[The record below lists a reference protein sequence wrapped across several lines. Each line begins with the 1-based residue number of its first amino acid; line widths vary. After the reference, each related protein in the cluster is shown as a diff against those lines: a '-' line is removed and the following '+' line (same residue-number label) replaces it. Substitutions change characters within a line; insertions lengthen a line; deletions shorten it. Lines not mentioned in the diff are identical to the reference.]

1 MARMTRPT
9 TLIAALL
16 LIAAS
21 FTAVTAVNTVESS
34 DRKSPLAAKAPRR
47 RKGRIVGGS
56 EVDDFDADTGV
67 HFIAKLFLPDA
78 NGFYCS
84 GSVISKTGHVLTR
97 AGCEPRVNDFVR
109 LGGAHLYGGVQAR
122 VAKVSIHYQY
132 DPAGDV
138 ADVAVL
144 KLKGVSESQLRRAGI
159 VPVFLNRVWDN
170 PHGMYFTG
178 YGATDAAALSAGSLT
193 LKRAYLPVA
202 PWWNCRR
209 ITDKIR
215 VPGLP
220 GLGLPISPAAQV
232 CLRGDDGAG
241 ALCERDPG
249 GPMYRVDTHGG
260 VKFYTLYAVSS
271 YWIGLGPGNRC
282 PRAMPNVG
290 SKVAFYYS
298 WIMNQM

>member
-1 MARMTRPT
+1 MARLTSTT

-16 LIAAS
+16 LVAVS
-21 FTAVTAVNTVESS
+21 FTAVAAVNTKESS
-34 DRKSPLAAKAPRR
+34 TRKKALKAKAPRGR
-47 RKGRIVGGS
+47 SGRIVGGR
-56 EVDDFDADTGV
+56 EVDDYDEDTGV
-67 HFIAKLFLPDA
+67 HFIAKLFLPDG

-84 GSVISKTGHVLTR
+84 GSVISKSGHVLTR
-97 AGCEPRVNDFVR
+97 AGCEPRVNDVVR
-109 LGGAHLYGGVQAR
+109 LGGSRLYNGVVAR
-122 VAKVSIHYQY
+122 VAKVSIHPKY
-132 DPAGDV
+132 DPAGEV

-144 KLKGVSESQLRRAGI
+144 KLKGVSESRLLRAGV

-178 YGATDAAALSAGSLT
+178 YGATDKAAQSAGSLT

-209 ITDKIR
+209 ITDTVV
-215 VPGLP
+215 VPGLSRP
-220 GLGLPISPAAQV
+220 GLPISPAAQV
-232 CLRGDDGAG
+232 CLRGGRGAG

-249 GPMYRVDTHGG
+249 GPMYRVSTHRG
-260 VKFYTLYAVSS
+260 VKIYTLYAVSS
-271 YWIGLGPGNRC
+271 YWIGLGADNRC

-298 WIMNQM
+298 WIQNQV

>member
-1 MARMTRPT
+1 MARLTRST
-9 TLIAALL
+9 TLIASLL
-16 LIAAS
+16 LVAAS
-21 FTAVTAVNTVESS
+21 FTAVAAANTVESS
-34 DRKSPLAAKAPRR
+34 DRDSPLDAKAPRS
-47 RKGRIVGGS
+47 RKGRIVGGRK
-56 EVDDFDADTGV
+56 VDDYDEDTGV

-84 GSVISKTGHVLTR
+84 GSVISKSGHVLTR
-97 AGCEPRVNDFVR
+97 AGCEPRVGDVVR
-109 LGGAHLYGGVQAR
+109 LGGARLYDGVQAW
-122 VAKVSIHYQY
+122 VSKVSIHHQY

-138 ADVAVL
+138 VDVAVL
-144 KLKGVSESQLRRAGI
+144 KIQGVNERELRRAGI

-178 YGATDAAALSAGSLT
+178 YGATDAAAQSAGSLT

-209 ITDKIR
+209 ITDTIL

-220 GLGLPISPAAQV
+220 GRGLPISPAAQV
-232 CLRGDDGAG
+232 CLRGGRGAG
-241 ALCERDPG
+241 ALCERDAG
-249 GPMYRVDTHGG
+249 GPMYRVDSNNG

-271 YWIGLGPGNRC
+271 YWVGLGPGNRC

-290 SKVAFYYS
+290 SKVAFYYN